1 MFLIVK
7 VEFNFKRWSAM
18 VTCPSDVK
26 ILNKTC
32 AIHLDPPHKDLKAS
46 FVFLKEMII
55 FNFALFQVYYKKY
68 LTIDKYNKTERY
80 NEDKEEFR
88 GVR

>member
-55 FNFALFQVYYKKY
+55 LILLY
-68 LTIDKYNKTERY
+68 
-80 NEDKEEFR
+80 FR
-88 GVR
+88 CITRNILQLINITKLKDIMKIKRNLEG